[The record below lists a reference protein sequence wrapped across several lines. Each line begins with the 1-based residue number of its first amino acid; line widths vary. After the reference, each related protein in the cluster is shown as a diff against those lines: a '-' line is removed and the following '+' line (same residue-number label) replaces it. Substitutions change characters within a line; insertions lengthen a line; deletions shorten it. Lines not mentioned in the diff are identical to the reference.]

1 MSSSMPS
8 LGGIICLACGVELPE
23 SLRWTASLRCHGCRE
38 LQSPLRAELARWE
51 QEFRLMRVRLEDLRA
66 YPAEAPTAA

>member
-1 MSSSMPS
+1 VSD

-38 LQSPLRAELARWE
+38 LDLPLRADFARRE
-51 QEFRLMRVRLEDLRA
+51 QESRLSRSRLETLRA
-66 YPAEAPTAA
+66 HSAEAPTAA